1 MKRRLSFI
9 VVLLV
14 ATIWTAV
21 AQDPE
26 FSQFYANP
34 LYLNPALTGAAVCP
48 RIMGNYRYQWPGLG
62 KAYSTYSFSY
72 DQNVGVLH
80 GGLGLLVVA
89 DRAGGGSLN
98 TTTAGLSYAYKFNIT
113 ERLNASL
120 AVRGSYYQRRIV
132 WENFVFEDQID
143 PRSGEVVRP
152 TTEKAP
158 DNPSVTAVDFSAG
171 MFLDYGGLVYGGFTV
186 DHLTQPKNGF
196 YNDNTSRLNRKYTA
210 HAGSVINLRGG
221 GFTGDEDEK
230 EFSVSPNI
238 LYQQQGAFHQLN
250 LGAYVTFDP
259 LVFGLWFRHNF
270 ENADAVIILAGI
282 HYKGFRFGYSYDL
295 NVSRLFS
302 VSGGAH
308 EVSASYQFPCYER
321 KRKIRA
327 IKCPR
332 F

>member
-1 MKRRLSFI
+1 MTF
-9 VVLLV
+9 
-14 ATIWTAV
+14 

-34 LYLNPALTGAAVCP
+34 LYLNPALTGATICP
-48 RIMGNYRYQWPGLG
+48 RIIGNYRNQWPGLG
-62 KAYSTYSFSY
+62 NAYSTFSFSY
-72 DQNVGVLH
+72 DQYLNLFH

-98 TTTAGLSYAYKFNIT
+98 TTTVGLSYAYKFNIT
-113 ERLNASL
+113 DKLNASL
-120 AVRGSYYQRRIV
+120 AIRGSYYQRHIV
-132 WENFVFEDQID
+132 WDNFIFEDQID

-152 TTEKAP
+152 TNEKAP
-158 DNPSVTAVDFSAG
+158 DYPTVTAIDFAAG
-171 MFLDYGGLVYGGFTV
+171 AFLDWNGWIYGGLAV

-196 YNDNTSRLNRKYTA
+196 YNDNTTQLNMKITA
-210 HAGSVINLRGG
+210 HAGSTINLKGG
-221 GFTGDEDEK
+221 YGGDEEQ

-250 LGAYVTFDP
+250 VGAYLTIDP
-259 LVFGLWFRHNF
+259 VICGLWFRHNF
-270 ENADAVIILAGI
+270 ENADAVIALVGL
-282 HYKGFRFGYSYDL
+282 HYKNLRVGYSYDL
-295 NVSRLFS
+295 NVSKLFS

-308 EVSASYQFPCYER
+308 EVSASWQFPCIER